1 MWLESPLHSRLKLL
15 VYVKYNNVACLWNS
29 FWWERF
35 TIIQTGLLVLV
46 QAKIYS
52 WKQGSIGFCSS
63 NWVIHKWCQL
73 WKVPQ
78 YSFGIWDDF
87 FTNFV
92 NLPIFKR
99 KFKMIQ
105 QYIEPTIFL
114 TLTCL
119 NFFCKLDLRWEME
132 VKLLISHFFIE

>member
-1 MWLESPLHSRLKLL
+1 MGASMKQPIIYCLRLLFFLHCCTFRSTLFPFQNKYSGQGYFGQKKCKFLK
-15 VYVKYNNVACLWNS
+15 K
-29 FWWERF
+29 
-35 TIIQTGLLVLV
+35 T
-46 QAKIYS
+46 
-52 WKQGSIGFCSS
+52 
-63 NWVIHKWCQL
+63 
-73 WKVPQ
+73 
-78 YSFGIWDDF
+78 FGIWDDF

-119 NFFCKLDLRWEME
+119 NFFCKLDLR
-132 VKLLISHFFIE
+132 